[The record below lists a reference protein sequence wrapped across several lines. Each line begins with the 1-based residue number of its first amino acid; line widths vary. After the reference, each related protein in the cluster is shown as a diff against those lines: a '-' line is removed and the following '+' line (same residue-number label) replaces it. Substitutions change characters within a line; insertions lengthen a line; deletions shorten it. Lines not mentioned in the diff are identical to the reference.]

1 MYFLIWEVMATA
13 ANRAGSESCA
23 SILISD
29 SDSIRDRIPTMTKRL
44 SFSSRTLRRNLTRFE
59 PFSRQTDGTVFMSIR
74 QVWALSLS
82 IRQASALRA
91 GEQRFFTR
99 IAAPRQSCNGPAPA
113 GVFMTSRSQF
123 NTCLDHRRCDPSFC
137 KKSAHCRRRRGSK
150 VNRLDFEQ
158 SYHENRE
165 TFVERL
171 VAAGWRRDEA
181 EDEWASIQE
190 LDPGDD
196 D

>member
-1 MYFLIWEVMATA
+1 
-13 ANRAGSESCA
+13 
-23 SILISD
+23 
-29 SDSIRDRIPTMTKRL
+29 
-44 SFSSRTLRRNLTRFE
+44 
-59 PFSRQTDGTVFMSIR
+59 
-74 QVWALSLS
+74 
-82 IRQASALRA
+82 
-91 GEQRFFTR
+91 
-99 IAAPRQSCNGPAPA
+99 
-113 GVFMTSRSQF
+113 
-123 NTCLDHRRCDPSFC
+123 
-137 KKSAHCRRRRGSK
+137 